1 MLGVRHVLCSNRRKT
16 DNKTS
21 FISINLTI
29 QFLYPTMDIME
40 GQEILV
46 WGGEPDILENI
57 HVCLERFDS
66 STTDWHFKTVETLDA
81 SLIHQSSLQKS
92 ILILDEARVPAALH
106 GELLHST
113 APLVLIVS
121 DDSRAQPFLHARH
134 DTTMRL
140 VWRDHHMLA
149 SQIAEAVLS
158 IRRNFSREEHYI
170 AVQQEIGSRF
180 QNLLKALPDIV
191 YILDEKGRFA
201 FLNDAVRDL
210 GYEPQELV
218 GKHFSEILHEEDRTR
233 VSREAVLAQIRAQDA
248 FPETPPKLFDERRSG
263 LRMTRDLE
271 VRIPNKATGQL
282 VYGLVNAYG
291 ESNPVSLEGVS
302 ESFHGPVTMGIIHDI
317 TAVKLYQKSLE
328 ENLAAKELLLREIHH
343 RVKNNL
349 QVIASLTHLREM
361 EVDDQKTRE
370 VLAGLIA
377 QIKSMAMV
385 HEALYQTEN
394 LQGVSAKEYFERF
407 ASFMEQTY
415 SYIGSPISLEVCA
428 QDCLVEVEQLSY
440 LAMIATE
447 LVSNAYKHAFP
458 DNRSGFIRISF
469 ELVGEESVMS
479 VEDNGIGAQAGSALN
494 DGLGLEIVH
503 ALARQLGAEIRQE
516 AVSGTKITL
525 RMDRH
530 GLD

>member
-1 MLGVRHVLCSNRRKT
+1 M
-16 DNKTS
+16 
-21 FISINLTI
+21 I
-29 QFLYPTMDIME
+29 IME
-40 GQEILV
+40 GQKKLFLVADSAVIDTVQAYLKRFDGGRTDWQIEAVQGPDTSILRRIELENAILV
-46 WGGEPDILENI
+46 ADAALISESL
-57 HVCLERFDS
+57 
-66 STTDWHFKTVETLDA
+66 KTMLLQA
-81 SLIHQSSLQKS
+81 SL
-92 ILILDEARVPAALH
+92 
-106 GELLHST
+106 
-113 APLVLIVS
+113 PLVFLIS
-121 DDSRAQPFLHARH
+121 EDSNIQSVLNARK
-134 DTTMRL
+134 DSLFRL
-140 VWRDHHMLA
+140 VLCGHA
-149 SQIAEAVLS
+149 ACAGQIAEAVISLQ
-158 IRRNFSREEHYI
+158 RNIEREEQHD
-170 AVQQEIGSRF
+170 ALQNEIGNRF

-191 YILDEKGRFA
+191 YILDEHGRFV

-210 GYEPQELV
+210 GYEPQELISR
-218 GKHFSEILHEEDRTR
+218 HFSEILHEEDRTR
-233 VSREAVLAQIRAQDA
+233 VSREAVLAQIRAQDS

-271 VRIPNKATGQL
+271 VRIPNKTTGQI

-291 ESNPVSLEGVS
+291 ESAPAYIEGMNDAYP
-302 ESFHGPVTMGIIHDI
+302 GPVTMGIIHDI

-361 EVDDQKTRE
+361 EVDDEKTRD

-407 ASFMEQTY
+407 ARFMEQTY
-415 SYIGSPISLEVCA
+415 SYIGSPVSLEVSA
-428 QDCLVEVEQLSY
+428 EDCLVDVEQLSY

-469 ELVGEESVMS
+469 FLDGKDSVMS
-479 VEDNGIGAQAGSALN
+479 VEDNGVGVHEAVEPGS
-494 DGLGLEIVH
+494 GLGLEIVE
-503 ALARQLGAEIRQE
+503 ALARQLGAQLEK
-516 AVSGTKITL
+516 ACDPGTKITL
-525 RMDRH
+525 RMPGRR
-530 GLD
+530 LE